1 MIERIDHI
9 NLVVDDIP
17 AAIGFYRD
25 LLGMRLTKQATIG
38 GPWIDAMTGLAQV
51 EADVAFLELPA
62 GPGIELLHYRHPQGT
77 RPEGLARP
85 NTKGLRH
92 FALRVQNLDEL
103 ATRMQAAGVRLV
115 SGVQEVPAVQVDY
128 ADERNGSCIATT
140 RKGIPGTV
148 RVSVQR
154 EGPFRSHHAT
164 RRMNVRLG
172 P

>member
-9 NLVVDDIP
+9 NLVVDDMP

-25 LLGMRLTKQATIG
+25 LLGMKLTRQAAIG

-62 GPGIELLHYRHPQGT
+62 GPGIELLHYRNPQGT

-92 FALRVQNLDEL
+92 FAFRVQDLDEL
-103 ATRMQAAGVRLV
+103 AARVKAAGVRLM
-115 SGVQEVPAVQVDY
+115 SDVQEVPTAQVDY
-128 ADERNGSCIATT
+128 ADLRKRLLYLYDPEGNLLELCEYQSSGKSGSCHT
-140 RKGIPGTV
+140 KQPG
-148 RVSVQR
+148 
-154 EGPFRSHHAT
+154 
-164 RRMNVRLG
+164 
-172 P
+172 